1 MHNMT
6 QPSNHSQWM
15 AYSQPGGVDSHVS
28 LVKVSAI
35 AIETCNEVTGG
46 VLYFIYETN
55 QYISSVGETD
65 PGRSAVFTHAR
76 KSRAAVETTLQ
87 AATPTLS

>member
-1 MHNMT
+1 
-6 QPSNHSQWM
+6 M

-55 QYISSVGETD
+55 Q
-65 PGRSAVFTHAR
+65 
-76 KSRAAVETTLQ
+76 
-87 AATPTLS
+87 

>member
-1 MHNMT
+1 
-6 QPSNHSQWM
+6 M

-35 AIETCNEVTGG
+35 AIETSNEVTGG

-55 QYISSVGETD
+55 QYISS
-65 PGRSAVFTHAR
+65 
-76 KSRAAVETTLQ
+76 KSIKHIKAIQNTAKQIKSKQSESKHIKSKQNKSKHTKTKQ
-87 AATPTLS
+87 I